1 MRESSFL
8 LLRQLLPG
16 ITDFCKVGFKGD
28 KLVFPTKS
36 LDKQILLEIPLGD
49 STGWWKKRGYSGTF
63 YLEHVMQHGF

>member
-36 LDKQILLEIPLGD
+36 LDKQILFEISLGD
-49 STGWWKKRGYSGTF
+49 STGWWKKRG
-63 YLEHVMQHGF
+63 